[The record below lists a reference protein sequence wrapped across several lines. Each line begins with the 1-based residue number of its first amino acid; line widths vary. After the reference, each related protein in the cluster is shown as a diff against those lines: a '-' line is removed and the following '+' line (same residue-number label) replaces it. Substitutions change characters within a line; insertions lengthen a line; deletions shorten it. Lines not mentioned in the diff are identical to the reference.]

1 MQQVQHGE
9 PSLAEDLPE
18 TPASPD
24 SPAPESPEF
33 GKVHVIVTPPSDV
46 PSLHTPE
53 FGQTKVVEVAA
64 GSPKFG
70 FTVPASP
77 NFGVQSPESPAS
89 PASPAWPTDTKETKE
104 TKAARPRPAA
114 TLQEPEDERQAGE
127 PHPSTPDFG
136 SLNNAPLLDDICKL
150 SSAASSPHGSSHE
163 NSPENAS
170 DRSKRISV
178 DMLLPSPAS
187 PNGGSKEFASTG
199 DRVDTDSTRQD
210 ISKGRKFDFPVAEA
224 QQANREK
231 DRNDDPEDDDGEKEE
246 LFQECIYMQ
255 RELKRRE
262 EMLNWF
268 YEELEATSAESL
280 GFLGS
285 HQRRW
290 EASQVLWEIKAFGL
304 CSSSG
309 YCSCWLV
316 PGS

>member
-1 MQQVQHGE
+1 MQQLQHGE

-24 SPAPESPEF
+24 SPDSPSPESPEF
-33 GKVHVIVTPPSDV
+33 GKLHVIVTPPSNV

-53 FGQTKVVEVAA
+53 FGQTSKVVEAPA

-77 NFGVQSPESPAS
+77 NFGVQSLQSPES
-89 PASPAWPTDTKETKE
+89 PASPAWPTETKE
-104 TKAARPRPAA
+104 SKAARPRPPA

-136 SLNNAPLLDDICKL
+136 SLNHAPLLDDACKL

-187 PNGGSKEFASTG
+187 PNGVGKEFAKTGERVDKDSTG
-199 DRVDTDSTRQD
+199 QDS
-210 ISKGRKFDFPVAEA
+210 SKGRKFDFPVAEA
-224 QQANREK
+224 QKANCER
-231 DRNDDPEDDDGEKEE
+231 DGNDNPEDDDGEKEE

-280 GFLGS
+280 GFNNSKFPQGPK
-285 HQRRW
+285 RW
-290 EASQVLWEIKAFGL
+290 ETSQVFRDINAFGL
-304 CSSSG
+304 CLG
-309 YCSCWLV
+309 R
-316 PGS
+316 